1 MGKIR
6 ILVIEDDKVDQMA
19 FKRIVKDEGLSYDYD
34 IAGSVSEAKKFLDS
48 KRFDIVI
55 TDYMLGDGTAFDILD
70 LIKDTPIIIVT
81 GSGDEE
87 IAVKAMKRGAYDYL
101 IKDPE
106 RNYLKVLPI
115 TVESAIKHKG
125 AEKQFRMLSHAIM
138 SINDSVYITDMDNRI
153 IFVNKAFCKTYGHE
167 EGNILGRD
175 SNVLGEVSLKD
186 EFYHRRK
193 DGSTFPV
200 SLSRSAIKDESGNE
214 VAVIGVVRDITE
226 HKRAEEELKKAK
238 EAAEVA
244 NSAKSQFLAVMS
256 HEIRTP
262 MNAIIGMAD
271 LLWETNLTPE
281 QREYVRIFRRA
292 GDSLL
297 NLINDLLDLSKVE
310 AGRLELENIGFD
322 LCELI
327 EKTVE
332 ILAVRAHEKGIEL
345 NFYISPDV
353 PTNLVGDPKR
363 LSQILINLVGNA
375 IKFTEKGEVLLSV
388 ENNNETKDG
397 ICLLFSIRD
406 TGIGIP
412 SERLSVIFDNFT
424 QVDSSITR
432 KYGGT
437 GLGLSI
443 SKKLVELMKG
453 SIWVESRFGEGSTFY
468 FTAQFG
474 IQSEPKP
481 ISPPPPADLKGL
493 RTLVVDDNATNRFIL
508 REMLSGWGALVTE
521 AESGE
526 QGLVKLKQAEESG
539 VPYRL
544 LLLDRRM
551 PGIDG
556 FELAEYIKKDLGTTG
571 MTILMLTSDNRQN
584 DIKCCQELGISAYLV
599 KPIKRY
605 DLINTISGA
614 INKTEVTPEEPQIA
628 EKPTASDDQHAL
640 SILLAEDSE
649 DNRLLIQ
656 SYLKNTPH
664 QIDIAENGEIAV
676 EKFKTGKYDIVL
688 MDIQMPVMDGY
699 SATQMIRKW
708 EKDKGLKS
716 TPIVALTAHALK
728 EEKQKSIDSGCTSH
742 ITKPVKKRILMEAIH
757 QYTTIGIG
765 R

>member
-1 MGKIR
+1 VEKIR

-34 IAGSVSEAKKFLDS
+34 IAGSVSEAKKILHS

-55 TDYMLGDGTAFDILD
+55 TDYMLGDGTAFDIFD

-101 IKDPE
+101 IKDQE

-153 IFVNKAFCKTYGHE
+153 IFVNKAFCKTYGYE
-167 EGNILGRD
+167 EGDILGRD
-175 SNVLGEVSLKD
+175 SNVLGEVGLKD

-193 DGSTFPV
+193 DGNTFPV
-200 SLSRSAIKDESGNE
+200 SLSRSTIKDEAGNE

-226 HKRAEEELKKAK
+226 QKRAEEELKKAK

-292 GDSLL
+292 GDTLL

-345 NFYISPDV
+345 NSYISPDV
-353 PTNLVGDPKR
+353 PTNLVGDPNR
-363 LSQILINLVGNA
+363 LRQILINLVGNA
-375 IKFTEKGEVLLSV
+375 IKFTEEGEVVLRV

-397 ICLLFSIRD
+397 VCLLFSIRD

-443 SKKLVELMKG
+443 SRRLVELMKG

-474 IQSEPKP
+474 IQSEPRP

-539 VPYRL
+539 APYRL

-584 DIKCCQELGISAYLV
+584 DIKRCQELGISAYLV

-614 INKTEVTPEEPQIA
+614 INKTEFTSEEPQIV
-628 EKPTASDDQHAL
+628 EKSTDSDGQHAL
-640 SILLAEDSE
+640 RILLAEDSE

-676 EKFKTGKYDIVL
+676 EKFKTGRYDIVL
-688 MDIQMPVMDGY
+688 MDMQMPVMDGY
-699 SATQMIRKW
+699 TATQTIRNW
-708 EKDKGLKS
+708 ERDRGIKHI
-716 TPIVALTAHALK
+716 PIVALTAYALK
-728 EEKQKSIDSGCTSH
+728 EEMQKSIGAGCTTH
-742 ITKPVKKRILMEAIH
+742 ITKPVKKTTLIETIH
-757 QYTTIGIG
+757 QIKQFM
-765 R
+765 